1 MKRAGT
7 IRKFLPWIVG
17 LAVVILAV
25 PLVVLLIVSSGAT
38 DNYIRGAIVAQIQ
51 KSTSGTAELGAFHFD
66 PWRLRVTLTD
76 FTVHGREP
84 AGTPPF
90 FHAERLEVGLR
101 VDSVWARKFSLG
113 DVEIVHPMVHVRVE
127 RDGSI
132 NVPMARMSASSK
144 PLRQRIFEVA
154 ARRLRLTDGELLWN
168 DVRVPLVAEG
178 AQFDFAV
185 DYAETGSQGHVF
197 GPIPM
202 ETDGA
207 GGPPLP
213 ALSFRPVGEIHARA
227 GFFHHH
233 PTALARPAHLH

>member
-1 MKRAGT
+1 MIPGG
-7 IRKFLPWIVG
+7 P
-17 LAVVILAV
+17 
-25 PLVVLLIVSSGAT
+25 
-38 DNYIRGAIVAQIQ
+38 
-51 KSTSGTAELGAFHFD
+51 
-66 PWRLRVTLTD
+66 VTLTD

-101 VDSVWARKFSLG
+101 IDSVWARKFSLG

-127 RDGSI
+127 HNGSI

-154 ARRLRLTDGELLWN
+154 ARRLRLTDGEMLLN

-185 DYAETGSQGHVF
+185 DYAERIAKSCTWASSDGNRWNWWPAAICPF
-197 GPIPM
+197 IP
-202 ETDGA
+202 T
-207 GGPPLP
+207 
-213 ALSFRPVGEIHARA
+213 SR
-227 GFFHHH
+227 
-233 PTALARPAHLH
+233 